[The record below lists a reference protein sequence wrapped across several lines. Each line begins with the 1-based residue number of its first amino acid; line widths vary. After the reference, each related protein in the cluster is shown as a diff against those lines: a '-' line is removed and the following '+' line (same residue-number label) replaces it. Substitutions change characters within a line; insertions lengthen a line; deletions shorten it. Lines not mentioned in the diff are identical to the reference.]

1 MIYLKKQPPEECNKA
16 KSLLE
21 ISQNSLENAHSQWI
35 IILEEASVGQVPDK
49 LFFDFWIFYQNPYL
63 SSVLEAY
70 SEKLSTIF
78 RKRSILNV

>member
-1 MIYLKKQPPEECNKA
+1 MSYLKKQPPEECNKA
-16 KSLLE
+16 KSLLK
-21 ISQNSLENAHSQWI
+21 ILQNSLENAHSQWI